1 MNILA
6 FDTCFAAC
14 SAAAAKSFD
23 PGTTGPEGLHGLL
36 EPMETGHAERLVAM
50 IGDVMGAAGLGF
62 AQLDRIAVTHG
73 PGSFTGTRISIAA
86 ARALA
91 LSFSADIVAVSSLA
105 VMAEG
110 MTRIL
115 GSPRCGAP
123 HSGIGPTTGSGIDPG
138 IDPDIGEA
146 PVLIAV
152 DARRGEV
159 YVQLFQ
165 TGGANPLTQPLLLP
179 VREAATLGGVG
190 PLIVAGSGAAA
201 VADAAVAS
209 GRRVSALLP
218 GLLPDARDLCRLAAT
233 MQPGNRA
240 IKPLYLRP
248 ADAKPQTGKS
258 IERAIT

>member
-23 PGTTGPEGLHGLL
+23 PGTTGPEGLHGLF

-115 GSPRCGAP
+115 GSPRYGAP
-123 HSGIGPTTGSGIDPG
+123 HSGIGPTASPGIDPG
-138 IDPDIGEA
+138 IGEA

-190 PLIVAGSGAAA
+190 PLIVAGSGAVA
-201 VADAAVAS
+201 VVDAAVAS

>member
-14 SAAAAKSFD
+14 SAAAARSFE
-23 PGTTGPEGLHGLL
+23 PGEIGSERLHSLF
-36 EPMETGHAERLVAM
+36 ESMETGHAERLVTM
-50 IGDVMGAAGLGF
+50 IGEVMGAAGLGF
-62 AQLDRIAVTHG
+62 AELDRIGVTHG

-91 LSFSADIVAVSSLA
+91 LSFSAEVVTVSSLA
-105 VMAEG
+105 VMAEKAA
-110 MTRIL
+110 RIL
-115 GSPRCGAP
+115 GSPQDSA
-123 HSGIGPTTGSGIDPG
+123 HNPG
-138 IDPDIGEA
+138 IGEA

-165 TGGANPLTQPLLLP
+165 AGGTDPVTEPLLLP
-179 VREAATLGGVG
+179 VREAAALGGTL
-190 PLIVAGSGAAA
+190 PLIAAGSGAAA
-201 VADAAVAS
+201 VVDAAITS
-209 GRRVSALLP
+209 GRRAAAHLP
-218 GLLPDARDLCRLAAT
+218 DLLPDAQDLCHLAAT
-233 MQPGNRA
+233 MQPGSQV

-258 IERAIT
+258 IERATT